1 MSIQAVLGSGS
12 GETSG
17 ALAASE
23 RVERLQALVAKVEEG
38 PAGFAA
44 ALDAAQAGS
53 PSTASEAS
61 PSTALAS
68 DGANGSSALEPDSG
82 ESSDPISGAASD
94 AAPAAGGA
102 GYVPLIDQAAAQ
114 NGLDPAVLYGL
125 IQQESGFDP
134 SASSSAG
141 AEGLTQLM
149 PGTASSLG
157 VSEPLNPA
165 QSIDGGARY
174 LGELL
179 RQFGGNVTD
188 ALAAYNAGPGAVER
202 YGGVPPYSETQ
213 QYVAKVL
220 ENAAAERQSA
230 GEDTIPATA
239 APDADPTA
247 TGALA

>member
-1 MSIQAVLGSGS
+1 VSIEAVLGTAAGDA
-12 GETSG
+12 SG

-23 RVERLQALVAKVEEG
+23 RVERLQALVAQVEQG

-44 ALDAAQAGS
+44 ELETAQARSASAG
-53 PSTASEAS
+53 SEAS
-61 PSTALAS
+61 SDENAS
-68 DGANGSSALEPDSG
+68 PT
-82 ESSDPISGAASD
+82 AASGITEG
-94 AAPAAGGA
+94 ASAGAGGSA
-102 GYVPLIDQAAAQ
+102 YIGLIDRAAAQ
-114 NGLDPAVLYGL
+114 NGVEPSVLYGL
-125 IQQESGFDP
+125 IQQESDFDP
-134 SASSSAG
+134 SASSNAG

-157 VSEPLNPA
+157 VTEPLNPA
-165 QSIDGGARY
+165 QSIEGGARY

-188 ALAAYNAGPGAVER
+188 ALAAYNAGPGAVES

-213 QYVAKVL
+213 QYVSKVL

-230 GEDTIPATA
+230 PADSLPATA
-239 APDADPTA
+239 TQDVEPTS

>member
-1 MSIQAVLGSGS
+1 MSIEAVLGTAAGDAP
-12 GETSG
+12 G

-23 RVERLQALVAKVEEG
+23 RVERLQALVAQVEQG

-44 ALDAAQAGS
+44 ELQAAQAGS
-53 PSTASEAS
+53 ASTGSEAS
-61 PSTALAS
+61 AGTGTLEPAS
-68 DGANGSSALEPDSG
+68 DDSG
-82 ESSDPISGAASD
+82 YPTAA
-94 AAPAAGGA
+94 AAGDGA
-102 GYVPLIDQAAAQ
+102 SAAAGASSYVPLIDQAAAQ
-114 NGLDPAVLYGL
+114 NGVEPSVLYGL

-157 VSEPLNPA
+157 VTEPLNAA
-165 QSIDGGARY
+165 QSIEGGARY
-174 LGELL
+174 LGQLL

-188 ALAAYNAGPGAVER
+188 ALAAYNAGPGAVEQ

-213 QYVAKVL
+213 QYVTKVL

-230 GEDTIPATA
+230 SANASPATA
-239 APDADPTA
+239 SEGAEPTT
-247 TGALA
+247 TGTLA